1 MFEQNTFLFID
12 IYICFDLKVCARWY
26 IHSFKAGFI
35 LNVSKWHCDEFVIL
49 KKRLKKRFKK
59 TDVLLAFFSLYMYL
73 VLDQKCLFYDIVGLW
88 LSLFY
93 IFLSCAGLLF
103 FRCNDCQFS
112 SYSIHVY
119 LNENMKKHWKVCYM
133 YASKR
138 HKWLIAWNFLTN
150 IVQNI
155 MIKKSLRVI
164 WRSDFEFVTYM
175 YLFNVETKC

>member
-1 MFEQNTFLFID
+1 MALWW
-12 IYICFDLKVCARWY
+12 ICY
-26 IHSFKAGFI
+26 
-35 LNVSKWHCDEFVIL
+35 
-49 KKRLKKRFKK
+49 LKKRFKK

-73 VLDQKCLFYDIVGLW
+73 VLDQKCLFYDIVELW
-88 LSLFY
+88 FSLFF
-93 IFLSCAGLLF
+93 IFLSCEGLLF
-103 FRCNDCQFS
+103 FRCNDCQFLVIVYM
-112 SYSIHVY
+112 YSWMI
-119 LNENMKKHWKVCYM
+119 KKHWKVWYR

-164 WRSDFEFVTYM
+164 WRSDFKFVTYM